1 MLPDQLR
8 QAAELI
14 RGGDRTA
21 ARAQLA
27 RLVQSNPESP
37 QAWYLLSLTL
47 DDRARQLECLQRAL
61 NLDPKFKLAARRLAD
76 LSGTLGTALAAP
88 TGDTSAGRPAPP
100 PPPHPGPFVEGAI
113 YPEPAA
119 RQPDE
124 IPPAAVP
131 GLAAASSTSVP
142 GISGRPTTRRAG
154 LSAGA
159 RLGILG
165 ALVVLTLAVV
175 GVAILAL
182 RSLGNGVSLPA
193 ALPLVT
199 ATAAQALPPTWT
211 PTITPTETV
220 VPSPT
225 LEPTPIPSPTL
236 PPPDPTMAASMD
248 RIETEVAD
256 IRGLA
261 PSGPV
266 GRFVVPKGEVRPI
279 LESDFLSNGGS
290 PAEVADQARVLGAL
304 GLIKPTYDLFTN
316 ILNGLTDSV
325 GGFYLPWS
333 KQLFVIGGRFGGVER
348 FVFSHEYDHA
358 LVDQNF
364 NIAGMGVYPKCLAN
378 EDRCEAIRALTEGDA
393 TLAMLVWRDNFASPS
408 DLTEILSYSPP
419 RSTMPE
425 QFPPPYAQREAE
437 FPYLQGVTYVKAL
450 HDRGSWAAVNQAYQD
465 LPQSTEQIL
474 HPTKYFA
481 HESPIDVA
489 APSLGDVLG
498 ADWRSL
504 GANTLGEWKTYL
516 ILGYSADVQV
526 QIDDATAA
534 AAARGWGGDSYQVY
548 FDDNTGGTV
557 MAVHWAWDTAADA
570 TEFLAAMKVYLNA
583 RFRVAVVD
591 RPGAACWAINQ
602 QSTCVFGSS
611 RGTLWLLA
619 PDVTVL
625 DAVLTKYPEF
635 H

>member
-61 NLDPKFKLAARRLAD
+61 NLDPKFALAARRLAD
-76 LSGTLGTALAAP
+76 LSGTPSIPPGAP
-88 TGDTSAGRPAPP
+88 RSDTSAGRPVTPP
-100 PPPHPGPFVEGAI
+100 PPRPGPFVEGAI

-119 RQPDE
+119 PQVEAIPVAVPPDL
-124 IPPAAVP
+124 AAVE
-131 GLAAASSTSVP
+131 ASSSAKR
-142 GISGRPTTRRAG
+142 GRTGLPTTRRTG

-159 RLGILG
+159 RFGILG
-165 ALVVLTLAVV
+165 ALVVLAIAVV
-175 GVAILAL
+175 GVAFLVERTL
-182 RSLGNGVSLPA
+182 RSGVVLPA
-193 ALPLVT
+193 ALPLLS

-225 LEPTPIPSPTL
+225 LEPTPTPSPTL

-256 IRGLA
+256 I
-261 PSGPV
+261 
-266 GRFVVPKGEVRPI
+266 RFVVPKGEVRPI

-325 GGFYLPWS
+325 GGFYLPWN

-348 FVFSHEYDHA
+348 WVFSHEYDHA
-358 LVDQNF
+358 LVDQNY

-393 TLAMLVWRDNFASPS
+393 TLVMLVWRDNYASPR
-408 DLTEILSYSPP
+408 DLTEIMDYSPP
-419 RSTMPE
+419 RTTMVE
-425 QFPPPYAQREAE
+425 QFPPPYAEREAE
-437 FPYLQGVTYVKAL
+437 FPYLQGLTYVKAL
-450 HDRGSWAAVNQAYQD
+450 HDRGSWAAVNAAYQD

-474 HPTKYFA
+474 HPSKYFA
-481 HESPIDVA
+481 HESPIDIA

-516 ILGYSADVQV
+516 IMGYSADAQI
-526 QIDDATAA
+526 QIDDATAS

-557 MAVHWAWDTAADA
+557 MAVHWAWDTPADA
-570 TEFLAAMKVYLNA
+570 TEFLAVMKAYLNA
-583 RFRVAVVD
+583 RFRGAVVD
-591 RPGAACWAINQ
+591 RPGAACWSINQ

-635 H
+635 Q